1 MTVEVLWFA
10 SLADRT
16 GTRREEV
23 ETEGIPDVAGLWEL
37 LVERHP
43 ALRSIGIRPV
53 AACDRRRVAWSES
66 LEGVREVAFL
76 PPVSGG

>member
-1 MTVEVLWFA
+1 MSVEVLWFA

-16 GTRREEV
+16 GTRRESV
-23 ETEGIPDVAGLWEL
+23 EIGGVRDVEGLWAL
-37 LVERHP
+37 LQDRHP
-43 ALRSIGIRPV
+43 SLREIGMRPV
-53 AACDRRRVAWSES
+53 AACDRRRVPWSQS

>member
-23 ETEGIPDVAGLWEL
+23 DVLGVRDVEALWDL
-37 LVERHP
+37 LATRHP
-43 ALRSIGIRPV
+43 ALRSVGTRPV
-53 AACDRRRVAWSES
+53 AACDRKRVAWNES

>member
-23 ETEGIPDVAGLWEL
+23 EIGGIRDVAGLWEL
-37 LVERHP
+37 LATRHP
-43 ALRSIGIRPV
+43 ALRAVGMRPV

>member
-10 SLADRT
+10 SLADKT
-16 GTRREEV
+16 GTRREDVEV
-23 ETEGIPDVAGLWEL
+23 EGVKDIEGLWDL
-37 LVERHP
+37 LASRHP
-43 ALRSIGIRPV
+43 ALHSIGMRPV